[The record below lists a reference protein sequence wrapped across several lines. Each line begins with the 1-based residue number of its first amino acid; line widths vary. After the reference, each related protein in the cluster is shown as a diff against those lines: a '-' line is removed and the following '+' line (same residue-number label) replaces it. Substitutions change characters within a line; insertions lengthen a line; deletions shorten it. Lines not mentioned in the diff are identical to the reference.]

1 MEITEILQNI
11 NSFNFREVQEFLNE
25 NSQNFA
31 RDEQR
36 RHLAACREHI
46 AKHNIK
52 VGDWFNFTKVLNE
65 GYNSERKV
73 VYMYELQVIKINR
86 TCLKA
91 TGFMISP
98 RHMEIDA
105 GYALD
110 IPIMSVIP

>member
-1 MEITEILQNI
+1 VDTASVLEGI
-11 NSFNFREVQEFLNE
+11 NSFNYREVQEFLN
-25 NSQNFA
+25 NNRALF
-31 RDEQR
+31 QR
-36 RHLAACREHI
+36 EETKRINAACREHI

-52 VGDWFNFTKVLNE
+52 VGDWFNYTKVLNE

-73 VYMYELQVIKINR
+73 VYMYELQVLKINR

-98 RHMEIDA
+98 RHMEIEPH
-105 GYALD
+105 YALD